1 MTLGFCVTGVIH
13 REEHQSMRHPRAL
26 WTELIMELAA
36 FSVLIASVALLWRN
50 NLLLFI
56 VALVECLMALALWH
70 DRLDVSFLLVIAL
83 LGSLAEAIFVRF
95 GAWYYT
101 NPTLLGVPLWFPLAF
116 GTTGLI
122 GGRLAQTLT
131 GLWEKVCS
139 SPGSE

>member
-1 MTLGFCVTGVIH
+1 
-13 REEHQSMRHPRAL
+13 MRHPRAL
-26 WTELIMELAA
+26 WTGLIMELVA

-70 DRLDVSFLLVIAL
+70 DRLDVSFFLVIAL
-83 LGSLAEAIFVRF
+83 LGSLAEAVFVRF
-95 GAWYYT
+95 GAWHYA
-101 NPTLLGVPLWFPLAF
+101 NPSFFGVPPWFPLAF

-131 GLWEKVCS
+131 GLWAVVRS
-139 SPGSE
+139 SPGSK